1 MNEFTYPF
9 QTAYTQARELYGVEL
24 NPDEFETMGMI
35 AWGRIGNN
43 NVALYRIVIEPTKI
57 DDCVWAIE
65 LPCNADIIEAVTSE
79 FEDWEKTSNQA
90 LTYQNNNGWIE
101 QYIERGKLNT
111 NALYQS
117 GRFIKYRREQNTL
130 YFDHPY
136 KKVFILYKGFIA
148 DEEGLPFLTEKEV
161 DAVAAFCAFTSD
173 FKEARISK
181 DRASMDIA
189 LYMEKNWQ
197 KLCTRAR
204 VPKYIN
210 QNQMDEILNVA
221 TSWDR
226 KRFGKSFKPIR

>member
-24 NPDEFETMGMI
+24 NPDEFETVGMI
-35 AWGRIGNN
+35 GWGRIGNKQS
-43 NVALYRIVIEPTKI
+43 ALYRMVVEPT
-57 DDCVWAIE
+57 AINDKNWMVE

-101 QYIERGKLNT
+101 QYIEGGKVNT

-148 DEEGLPFLTEKEV
+148 DDEGLPFLTEKEV
-161 DAVAAFCAFTSD
+161 DAIAAFCAYTSD
-173 FKEARISK
+173 FKSARVTRDKST
-181 DRASMDIA
+181 MELA
-189 LYMEKNWQ
+189 LYMEQTWKR
-197 KLCTRAR
+197 LCTSAR
-204 VPKYIN
+204 VPAHLD

>member
-24 NPDEFETMGMI
+24 NPDEFETIGMI
-35 AWGRIGNN
+35 GWGRIGNKQT
-43 NVALYRIVIEPTKI
+43 ALYRMVVEPTAVDGKN
-57 DDCVWAIE
+57 WAVE

-90 LTYQNNNGWIE
+90 LTFQNNNGWTE
-101 QYIERGKLNT
+101 QYIERGKVNT

-130 YFDHPY
+130 YFDQPY

-148 DEEGLPFLTEKEV
+148 DDEGLPFLTEKEV
-161 DAVAAFCAFTSD
+161 DAIAAFCAYTSD
-173 FKEARISK
+173 FKSARVTRDKSTMEL
-181 DRASMDIA
+181 AM
-189 LYMEKNWQ
+189 YMEQTWKR
-197 KLCTRAR
+197 LCTSAR
-204 VPKYIN
+204 VPAHLD